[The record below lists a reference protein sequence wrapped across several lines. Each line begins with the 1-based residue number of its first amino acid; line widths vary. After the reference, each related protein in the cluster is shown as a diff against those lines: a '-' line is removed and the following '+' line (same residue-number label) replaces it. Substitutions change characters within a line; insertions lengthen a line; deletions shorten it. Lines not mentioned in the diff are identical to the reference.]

1 MMPRAL
7 FIDADART
15 ISEIEIPH
23 GSAALA
29 AFRDLLGGYIDLA
42 FGWPHGDALYVD
54 DEGLLKPWRGGF
66 LFALRAAGYQQLAGN
81 GIVVGREIEG
91 EEAREHPGG
100 YTTLAPQVTVEEL
113 RRLVRF
119 L

>member
-1 MMPRAL
+1 MPRAL
-7 FIDADART
+7 FIDAHTRT

-23 GSAALA
+23 GQAALA
-29 AFRDLLGGYIDLA
+29 VFRDVLGGYIDLA
-42 FGWPHGDALYVD
+42 FGWPNGDALYVD
-54 DEGLLKPWRGGF
+54 DEGLLKPWRCGF
-66 LFALRAAGYQQLAGN
+66 VFALRVDRQPLAGN

-100 YTTLAPQVTVEEL
+100 YTTEAPRITVEEL